1 MRIVQYLNDRGA
13 AGVARVVGNMLHV
26 ITGFISSYALAQA
39 ALEQGATINALVDKN
54 TGSET
59 LSYHELLKAG
69 RILPPV
75 MHPDPARLWVT
86 GTGLTHLG
94 SAAARDSM
102 HKKANT
108 QAEADLTD
116 SMKMFNMG
124 LREGKPD
131 AGKTGTQ
138 PEWFYKGN
146 GSTVVAPEAVI
157 SSPAFALLDGDE
169 IEICTFHIIGVD
181 GTPYRIGYA
190 LGNEFSDHK
199 TEKIN
204 YLYLAHSKLR
214 ACSYGPELLL
224 GELPA
229 DVRGVSRILRKG
241 EVIWEEEFLSGED
254 NMSHSLA
261 NLEHHHFKYEL
272 FRRPG
277 DVHCHFLGTATAS
290 FSKGIEPQDG
300 DVFEMEAVGFGMP
313 LRNTL
318 QIAKKQEIA
327 VGRLYE

>member
-1 MRIVQYLNDRGA
+1 MRIVQFRSNDEKS
-13 AGVARVVGNMLHV
+13 GVALVSGDTLQV
-26 ITGFISSYALAQA
+26 IERFTSTYALAQA
-39 ALEQGATINALVDKN
+39 ALKEGRTINNLIEAN
-54 TGSET
+54 TSRIT
-59 LSYHELLKAG
+59 LNYTELLATG

-75 MHPDPARLWVT
+75 THPDPARLWVT

-94 SAAARDSM
+94 SASARDAM
-102 HKKANT
+102 HTHTEPDAG
-108 QAEADLTD
+108 LTD
-116 SMKMFNMG
+116 SMKMFQMG
-124 LREGKPD
+124 LRNGKPEP
-131 AGKTGTQ
+131 GQPGVQ

-146 GSTVVAPEAVI
+146 GTTVVAPGDPI
-157 SSPAFALLDGDE
+157 YSPSFALLDGDE
-169 IEICTFHIIGVD
+169 IEICTFHLIGDD
-181 GTPYRIGYA
+181 GTPYRLGYA

-229 DVRGVSRILRKG
+229 DVRGTSRILRDG
-241 EVIWEEEFLSGED
+241 TVIWEAEFLSGED
-254 NMSHSLA
+254 NMSHSLS
-261 NLEHHHFKYEL
+261 NLEHHHFKYDL

-290 FSKGIEPQDG
+290 FSAHIEPQDG
-300 DVFEMEAVGFGMP
+300 DVFEMEAEGFGAP

-318 QIAKKQEIA
+318 RKEEA
-327 VGRLYE
+327 VDVEVKRLYK